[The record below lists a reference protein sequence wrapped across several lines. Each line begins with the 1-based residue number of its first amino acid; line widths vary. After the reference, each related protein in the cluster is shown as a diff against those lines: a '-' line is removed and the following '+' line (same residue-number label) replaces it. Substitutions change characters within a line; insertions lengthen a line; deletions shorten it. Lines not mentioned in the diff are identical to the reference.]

1 MKKYIK
7 PTLDV
12 AYIESQ
18 GILEAS
24 PLGLPVDITSEDT
37 YDLGGALSKRY
48 DLWEDEEFE

>member
-7 PTLDV
+7 PTLGV

-18 GILEAS
+18 RILGAS
-24 PLGLPVDITSEDT
+24 DLVLPVDITSEDT